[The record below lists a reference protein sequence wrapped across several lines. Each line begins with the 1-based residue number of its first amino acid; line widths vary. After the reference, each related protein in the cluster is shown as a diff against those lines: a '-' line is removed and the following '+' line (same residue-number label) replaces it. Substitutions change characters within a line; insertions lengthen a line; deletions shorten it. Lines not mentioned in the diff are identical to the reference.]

1 MNYENMTTDE
11 IGGIFSDWYKDTHGF
26 RPRHVSYSDREGL
39 INGCNELAAYHDKM
53 QQTFEGREELRE
65 NGWIIQET
73 DPQLKKQAYWLAT
86 ERDNWK
92 RKEYG
97 DDWVESLAEAR
108 HYLPQ
113 EAA

>member
-1 MNYENMTTDE
+1 MKYEHMTIDE
-11 IGGIFSDWYKDTHGF
+11 IGGIFSDWHKDTYGF
-26 RPRHVSYSDREGL
+26 RPRHVSFDDREAL
-39 INGCNELAAYHDKM
+39 IEGCKQLAAYHDKM
-53 QQTFEGREELRE
+53 NETFEGREELRE
-65 NGWIIQET
+65 AGWIIQET
-73 DPQLKKQAYWLAT
+73 DPQLKKHAYWLAT

-92 RKEYG
+92 RKQYG

>member
-1 MNYENMTTDE
+1 
-11 IGGIFSDWYKDTHGF
+11 
-26 RPRHVSYSDREGL
+26 
-39 INGCNELAAYHDKM
+39 
-53 QQTFEGREELRE
+53 LRE

-86 ERDNWK
+86 ERDNWT